1 MTTMRNNAIT
11 KRQNNFTH
19 ADQLRKMQNKHIN
32 AKRLPTDPRLKMDTE
47 QLKRDAKE
55 PQRDETRPKRDTKRL
70 KKDKMTTRTRTVQL
84 LELGSLIH
92 FAQGPI
98 VS

>member
-1 MTTMRNNAIT
+1 
-11 KRQNNFTH
+11 
-19 ADQLRKMQNKHIN
+19 
-32 AKRLPTDPRLKMDTE
+32 MDTE

-70 KKDKMTTRTRTVQL
+70 KKDKMTTRTHTAQL
-84 LELGSLIH
+84 LHPPRLGSLIH